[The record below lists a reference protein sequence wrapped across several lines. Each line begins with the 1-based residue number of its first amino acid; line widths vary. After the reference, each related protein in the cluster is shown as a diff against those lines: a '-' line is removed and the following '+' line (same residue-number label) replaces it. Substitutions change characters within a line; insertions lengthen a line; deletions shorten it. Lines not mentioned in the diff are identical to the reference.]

1 MNAIEKIKN
10 ALYSGDTQSFFKI
23 LDEWYENTTQE
34 NTPDKDIFYSES
46 EAMTFMKVSS
56 KTTMWHYRTK
66 LELPYF
72 QIGRI
77 ILYRKSDLVAFIE
90 KHKVA

>member
-23 LDEWYENTTQE
+23 LDEWYASTRQENTT
-34 NTPDKDIFYSES
+34 DKDIFYSES
-46 EAMTFMKVSS
+46 EAMSYMKVSS
-56 KTTMWHYRTK
+56 KTTMWNYRTK

-77 ILYRKSDLVAFIE
+77 ILYRKSDLVEFIK